1 MMVAP
6 VTIRLSVRAEV
17 VVGVL
22 VLVLWE
28 SNLDIF
34 VVGGGGDERYCIDWQ
49 APFARRNWCVLRLH
63 NNLTTF
69 NPNKVRSVAQS
80 RCVFGGSRTPNSFM
94 F

>member
-1 MMVAP
+1 MVAP

-17 VVGVL
+17 DVGVL

-49 APFARRNWCVLRLH
+49 APFARRNWCVLE
-63 NNLTTF
+63 T
-69 NPNKVRSVAQS
+69 AQQPHLCS
-80 RCVFGGSRTPNSFM
+80 STKI
-94 F
+94 